1 MNIHE
6 QMDAQCA
13 AITAQNSARRALL
26 EYDRA
31 QRIIARDRAEHKA
44 RRRLLRTRRAS
55 VYRTLF
61 RACSLLCAGLTITAA
76 VHIADGL
83 VWIGFIAGLGAVA
96 AALLG
101 GRFDELARRLQEDR
115 GGS

>member
-13 AITAQNSARRALL
+13 AITAQNAARRAFL

-31 QRIIARDRAEHKA
+31 RRISFRSQAEREA
-44 RRRLLRTRRAS
+44 RRRELRTRRAS

-61 RACSLLCAGLTITAA
+61 RACSLLCAGLTITAV

-83 VWIGFIAGLGAVA
+83 VWIGCIAGLGAVA

-115 GGS
+115 GAR